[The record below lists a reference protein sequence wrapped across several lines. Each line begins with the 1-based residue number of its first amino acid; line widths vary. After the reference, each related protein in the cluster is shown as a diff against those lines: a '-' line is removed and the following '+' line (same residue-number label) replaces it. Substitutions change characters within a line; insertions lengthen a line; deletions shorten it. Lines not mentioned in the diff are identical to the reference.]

1 MKGTHTLGVI
11 WLLMA
16 LGYLYCC
23 IRWYP

>member
-1 MKGTHTLGVI
+1 MKDTQTNEVI

-23 IRWYP
+23 IRWCP